1 MTLNSIFIL
10 LSVCLLILQGNQQGL
25 SDDAS
30 GFYDTILQ
38 LETKYF
44 MKFFFFYIIDYSYT
58 TSIISTI
65 YLPMVV
71 RSVKAPT
78 MKSFLIEF
86 CITSDLG
93 KPNNFENSSE
103 Q

>member
-1 MTLNSIFIL
+1 
-10 LSVCLLILQGNQQGL
+10 
-25 SDDAS
+25 
-30 GFYDTILQ
+30 
-38 LETKYF
+38 
-44 MKFFFFYIIDYSYT
+44 
-58 TSIISTI
+58 
-65 YLPMVV
+65 MVV